1 MNIFLNNVYKTMYY
15 TPCVYNTQAEFN
27 MWYLALK
34 VRIVYG
40 EVRYYTYFIKTIH
53 VCVYYFWGEGGGGHP
68 LGTGTRRAIDLKNL
82 TSKWDSNRQ
91 PH

>member
-40 EVRYYTYFIKTIH
+40 EVRYYTCFI
-53 VCVYYFWGEGGGGHP
+53 
-68 LGTGTRRAIDLKNL
+68 
-82 TSKWDSNRQ
+82 
-91 PH
+91 